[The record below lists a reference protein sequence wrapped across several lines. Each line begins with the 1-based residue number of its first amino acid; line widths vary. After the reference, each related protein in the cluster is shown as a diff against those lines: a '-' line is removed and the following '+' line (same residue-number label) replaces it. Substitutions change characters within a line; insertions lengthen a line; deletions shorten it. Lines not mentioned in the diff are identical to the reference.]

1 MLCTNCGKNPATVHI
16 KKTVNGVT
24 REYMLCAECAAKSEF
39 NPTFPDFDT
48 LLKSAFSFMSP
59 GIQTKRKAC
68 PVCGSTIASISESGK
83 LGCAQCYDTFADE
96 LAPTIA
102 RIHTN
107 AIYVP
112 NNGKPTFP
120 EKEENRIDSLKAQLT
135 KAVQEENYEL
145 AAKLRDEIMESEG
158 K

>member
-16 KKTVNGVT
+16 KRTVNGVT
-24 REYMLCAECAAKSEF
+24 QEYMLCADCAAKSEF

-48 LLKSAFSFMSP
+48 LLKSAFSFMP
-59 GIQTKRKAC
+59 LGIQTKRKSC
-68 PVCGSTIASISESGK
+68 PVCGSTIASISESGR
-83 LGCAQCYDTFADE
+83 LGCAQCYETFADE
-96 LAPTIA
+96 LAPTIS
-102 RIHTN
+102 RIHAN

-112 NNGKPTFP
+112 NNGTVSLPQ
-120 EKEENRIDSLKAQLT
+120 KEENRVDTLKAQLS

-145 AAKLRDEIMESEG
+145 AAKLRDEIRELEG